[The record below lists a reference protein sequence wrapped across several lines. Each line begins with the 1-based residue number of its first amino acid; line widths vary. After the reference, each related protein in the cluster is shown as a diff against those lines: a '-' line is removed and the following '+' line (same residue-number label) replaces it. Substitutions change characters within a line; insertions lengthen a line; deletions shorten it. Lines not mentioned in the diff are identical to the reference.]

1 MAFEDRLTASF
12 RGVEFLLEEAEGN
25 SGRRAI
31 PHAYPK
37 RESGWTEDNGKVL
50 TNERITGRLVG
61 DDYVQQLSA
70 LLEALNQVGPG
81 ELIHPWFGVRKVQV
95 GAVSHR
101 LVNRIDGTVTVSF
114 EVFEVGENLFPS
126 SALDTAKKLE
136 QEASNAQQAAEQA
149 FEKAYDPSA
158 IEGIGD
164 MVDQFL
170 DDLDEFTRGLPSLPS
185 ELREWADRLQ
195 RAKDSVGKLL
205 AYPGELAREVM
216 GLLEDVKSVVK
227 DPIRSLDVYNNVEQR
242 WEGMRAELAVTGG
255 LSRSIV
261 SEDGRASSV
270 PGIANPQKE
279 AAVLANAESFK
290 TLALRSA
297 AVGKASAISQ
307 SDYTYSLIDQVEVI
321 ASLTGSERNAI
332 FTGQQLKAIG
342 YQLAARLAEL
352 AADAVEAG
360 DSTLWRSL
368 RALRQA
374 LLLDTRDRAEKL
386 PQLSVY
392 QPTTTV
398 PVALVA
404 WREAGDTEYRNAIV
418 RRNGFANPAFI
429 LPSQNVEVISE

>member
-1 MAFEDRLTASF
+1 MSFEARLMASF
-12 RGVEFLLEEAEGN
+12 RGVSFALEEVEGT

-50 TNERITGRLVG
+50 SNERITGRVVG
-61 DDYVQQLSA
+61 DDYLDQLSA
-70 LLEALNQVGPG
+70 LLEALNQAGPG
-81 ELIHPWFGVRKVQV
+81 EFIHPWFGVRKVQV
-95 GAVSHR
+95 GNVTHK
-101 LVNRIDGTVTVSF
+101 LVNRIEGTATISF
-114 EVFEVGENLFPS
+114 EVFEVGENLFPGS
-126 SALDTAKKLE
+126 KLDTARQLE
-136 QEASNAQQAAEQA
+136 QDANAAQQAAEQV
-149 FEKAYDPSA
+149 FEKSYDVSA
-158 IEGIGD
+158 IEGIGS

-170 DDLDEFTRGLPSLPS
+170 DDLDEFTRGLPSLPR
-185 ELREWADRLQ
+185 ELREWTSRLQ

-205 AYPGELAREVM
+205 AYPGRLAREVM

-227 DPIRSLDVYNNVEQR
+227 DPIRSLDVYNNVERR
-242 WEGMRAELAVTGG
+242 WQGMRAELAVTGG

-279 AAVLANAESFK
+279 AAVLANAEAFK

-297 AVGKASAISQ
+297 AVGKASAIAQ
-307 SDYTYSLIDQVEVI
+307 SEYSYSLVDQVEVI
-321 ASLTGSERNAI
+321 GSLSGSERNAI

-342 YQLAARLAEL
+342 YLLAARLAEL
-352 AADAVEAG
+352 ASDAVETQNSA
-360 DSTLWRSL
+360 LWRSL
-368 RALRQA
+368 RSLRQS
-374 LLLDTRDRAEKL
+374 LLLDTRERAEKL

-392 QPTTTV
+392 NPSTTV

-404 WREAGDTEYRNAIV
+404 WRETGDTENRNAIV

-429 LPSQNVEVISE
+429 LPSQTVEVINE

>member
-1 MAFEDRLTASF
+1 MSFEARLMASF
-12 RGVEFLLEEAEGN
+12 RGVSFALEEVEGT

-50 TNERITGRLVG
+50 SNERITGRVVG
-61 DDYVQQLSA
+61 DDYLDQLSA
-70 LLEALNQVGPG
+70 LLEALNQAGPG
-81 ELIHPWFGVRKVQV
+81 EFIHPWFGVRKVQV
-95 GAVSHR
+95 GNVSHK
-101 LVNRIDGTVTVSF
+101 LVNRIEGTATISF
-114 EVFEVGENLFPS
+114 EVFEVGENLFPGS
-126 SALDTAKKLE
+126 KLDTARQLE
-136 QEASNAQQAAEQA
+136 QDASASQQAAEQV
-149 FEKAYDPSA
+149 FEKSYDVSA
-158 IEGIGD
+158 IEGIGS

-170 DDLDEFTRGLPSLPS
+170 DDLDEFTRGLPSLPR
-185 ELREWADRLQ
+185 ELREWTSRLQ

-205 AYPGELAREVM
+205 AYPGRLAREVM

-227 DPIRSLDVYNNVEQR
+227 DPIRSLDVYNNVERR
-242 WEGMRAELAVTGG
+242 WQGMRAELAVTGG

-279 AAVLANAESFK
+279 AAVLANAEAFK

-297 AVGKASAISQ
+297 AVGKASAIAQ
-307 SDYTYSLIDQVEVI
+307 SEYSYSLVDQVEVI
-321 ASLTGSERNAI
+321 GSLSGSERNAI

-342 YQLAARLAEL
+342 YLLAARLAEL
-352 AADAVEAG
+352 ASDAVETQNSA
-360 DSTLWRSL
+360 LWRSL
-368 RALRQA
+368 RSLRQS
-374 LLLDTRDRAEKL
+374 LLLDTRERAEKL

-392 QPTTTV
+392 NPSTTV

-404 WREAGDTEYRNAIV
+404 WRETGDTENRNAIV

-429 LPSQNVEVISE
+429 LPSQTVEVINE

>member
-1 MAFEDRLTASF
+1 M
-12 RGVEFLLEEAEGN
+12 
-25 SGRRAI
+25 
-31 PHAYPK
+31 
-37 RESGWTEDNGKVL
+37 
-50 TNERITGRLVG
+50 
-61 DDYVQQLSA
+61 
-70 LLEALNQVGPG
+70 
-81 ELIHPWFGVRKVQV
+81 
-95 GAVSHR
+95 
-101 LVNRIDGTVTVSF
+101 
-114 EVFEVGENLFPS
+114 
-126 SALDTAKKLE
+126 
-136 QEASNAQQAAEQA
+136 
-149 FEKAYDPSA
+149 
-158 IEGIGD
+158 
-164 MVDQFL
+164 
-170 DDLDEFTRGLPSLPS
+170 DEFTRGLPSLPS
-185 ELREWADRLQ
+185 ELREWTDRLQ